1 MNKFAI
7 STDTGS
13 DLPAYYCQAHDIA
26 IINLPV
32 TMNGVTY
39 EKGTL
44 DNRDF
49 YAQLRSGAMPT
60 TSAANLE
67 DLSGLFRAVLS
78 QGQDLLHIA
87 FSSGLSSTAGTAFL
101 AAEQVRTEFPERKLI
116 VIDSLCASLG
126 QGLLVHQAVKLRA
139 QGLDIDTVG
148 QKIENIKGNIVH
160 DFTVDDLNHLHRGGR
175 VSKATA
181 VVGSLINIKPIL
193 HVDDEGHLVAV
204 GKARGRKASIQTLV
218 HRMEEQAK
226 GFDNQEVFISHR
238 DCPEDAEYMAGLVRE
253 KFGIDDI
260 TIDYIGPTIGT
271 HSGPGTL
278 ALFFL
283 GSPR

>member
-67 DLSGLFRAVLS
+67 DLSGLFRSVLS

-148 QKIENIKGNIVH
+148 QKIEAMKLNIVH

-193 HVDDEGHLVAV
+193 HVDDAGHLVSV

-226 GFDNQEVFISHR
+226 GFDNQEVFISHG

>member
-1 MNKFAI
+1 MNQFTI
-7 STDTGS
+7 TTDTGA
-13 DLPAYYCQAHDIA
+13 DLPQYYCEAHKIA
-26 IINLPV
+26 VMNLPV
-32 TMNGVTY
+32 TMNGITY
-39 EKGTL
+39 EAGQL
-44 DNRDF
+44 DNKDF

-60 TSAANLE
+60 TSAANME
-67 DLSGLFRAVLS
+67 DTCNLFRSVLS
-78 QGQDLLHIA
+78 KGQDLLHIA
-87 FSSGLSSTAGTAFL
+87 FSSGLSSSAGTAFL
-101 AAEQVRTEFPERKLI
+101 AAEQIREEFPERKLI

-126 QGLLVHQAVKLRA
+126 QGLLVHQAVKRRA

-148 QKIENIKGNIVH
+148 QQVEAMKLNIVH

-181 VVGSLINIKPIL
+181 VVGSLMGIKPIL

-204 GKARGRKASIQTLV
+204 GKARGRKASIQSLV
-218 HRMEEQAK
+218 QRMEQQMR
-226 GFDNQEVFISHR
+226 GFDNQEVFISHG
-238 DCPEDAEYMAGLVRE
+238 DCLKDAEYLADLVRE

-283 GSPR
+283 GAPR

>member
-13 DLPAYYCQAHDIA
+13 DLPAYYCQAHNIA

-148 QKIENIKGNIVH
+148 QKIDAMKLNIVH

-226 GFDNQEVFISHR
+226 GFDNQEVFISHG

>member
-148 QKIENIKGNIVH
+148 QKIEAMKLNIVH

-226 GFDNQEVFISHR
+226 GFDNQEVFISHG
-238 DCPEDAEYMAGLVRE
+238 DCPEDAEYLAGLVRE

>member
-148 QKIENIKGNIVH
+148 QKIEAMKLNIVH

-226 GFDNQEVFISHR
+226 GFDNQEVFISHG